1 MGKEEPLKKGEIA
14 VPAFGFKQYGVMLL
28 IGIVAVFMLSRLP
41 FIEESVQQRRNAVV
55 VFQPKQTN
63 TLTDD
68 TLVDR
73 VSKLQLRNQIVK
85 VGWDHSILTIDL
97 LGFDP
102 DKVWADMGQ
111 LIIFSYEKVHNVK
124 QVLIRA
130 FAEKGD
136 QRILLLAAETR
147 RSDWSDKELT
157 EISHNEFR
165 LNSNLE
171 SNLRFSITPSGKR
184 WIANF
189 ANS

>member
-1 MGKEEPLKKGEIA
+1 MP
-14 VPAFGFKQYGVMLL
+14 VFGFKQYGVMLL

-41 FIEESVQQRRNAVV
+41 FFEESVRQRKNAVV

-63 TLTDD
+63 MLTDD

-73 VSKLQLRNQIVK
+73 VSKLQLSNQILK

-97 LGFDP
+97 LGYDP
-102 DKVWADMGQ
+102 EKVWVDMGQ

-130 FAEKGD
+130 FADKGD

-165 LNSNLE
+165 LHSNLE
-171 SNLRFSITPSGKR
+171 SNLRLSITPSGKR

>member
-14 VPAFGFKQYGVMLL
+14 VPVFGFKQYGVMLL

-63 TLTDD
+63 RLTDD

-97 LGFDP
+97 LGYDP

-111 LIIFSYEKVHNVK
+111 LIIFSYEKVNNVK

-130 FAEKGD
+130 FADKGD

-157 EISHNEFR
+157 EISQNDFR
-165 LNSNLE
+165 LNHDLE